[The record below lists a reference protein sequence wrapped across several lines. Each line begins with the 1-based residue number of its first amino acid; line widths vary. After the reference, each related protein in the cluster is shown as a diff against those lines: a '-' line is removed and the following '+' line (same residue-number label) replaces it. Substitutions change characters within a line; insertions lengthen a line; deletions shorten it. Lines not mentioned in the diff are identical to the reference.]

1 MKTQHTPGP
10 WKVNEHSEVTFKDG
24 RICDVDYYN
33 VGRGEKGR
41 YQLPHE
47 ANARLIAAAPELLDA
62 LSECLEQLEQLHY
75 LYEGEFSE
83 RIQDA
88 DDAAKNAWK
97 LIAKFANQ

>member
-1 MKTQHTPGP
+1 MKDKHTHGP

-47 ANARLIAAAPELLDA
+47 ANARLIAAAPELLEFVEGVAEGLNTGGNPGYLEDA
-62 LSECLEQLEQLHY
+62 VEFLE
-75 LYEGEFSE
+75 E
-83 RIQDA
+83 RAQRI
-88 DDAAKNAWK
+88 
-97 LIAKFANQ
+97 IAKIEGDESNT

>member
-1 MKTQHTPGP
+1 MSKHTPGP

-47 ANARLIAAAPELLDA
+47 ANARLIAAAPELLEFVRYVAKGIPVGDDPC
-62 LSECLEQLEQLHY
+62 SLEELEESLDH
-75 LYEGEFSE
+75 LEERAKRLIEKIEGDE
-83 RIQDA
+83 
-88 DDAAKNAWK
+88 
-97 LIAKFANQ
+97 

>member
-1 MKTQHTPGP
+1 MKQQHTHGP

-47 ANARLIAAAPELLDA
+47 ANARLIAAAPELLEA
-62 LSECLEQLEQLHY
+62 LKVIIGKEITDHEL
-75 LYEGEFSE
+75 FVA
-83 RIQDA
+83 IQ
-88 DDAAKNAWK
+88 NASK
-97 LIAKFANQ
+97 LIAKIEGDESNT